1 MCATAPWSGEPGLY
15 GKKRLS
21 GRPQTEA
28 VVQPSLPGLVA
39 LTSVWEITRIGHK
52 NIQQTVRHTEVAFDR
67 FKDFWRESWGN
78 IALAERSE
86 LLWRL

>member
-1 MCATAPWSGEPGLY
+1 
-15 GKKRLS
+15 
-21 GRPQTEA
+21 
-28 VVQPSLPGLVA
+28 VA
-39 LTSVWEITRIGHK
+39 LTSIWEITRIGHK